1 MLSFVLLY
9 LPTGAWYSG
18 QLMRGRALPR
28 CEELEPMVAMTKVEV
43 EAASMVVVEATS
55 TAEAEA
61 ALTAEVE
68 AASTTEAEAVSTVE
82 AEAETVMTPNP
93 RVLKEMRWKS
103 ERGGG
108 RQRRSPWTLSS

>member
-1 MLSFVLLY
+1 MLSFLLLY
-9 LPTGAWYSG
+9 LATDAWHWGHS
-18 QLMRGRALPR
+18 MRGRALPR
-28 CEELEPMVAMTKVEV
+28 CEELEPVVAMTKVEA

-68 AASTTEAEAVSTVE
+68 AASTTE